1 MQSPFPE
8 IEILQAGY
16 HRLADGT
23 LNWIR
28 PVNLWCYNYTQL
40 FKKAMKNTKH
50 KRIPNSL
57 RKHRKARGL
66 LQKEVARILRIKN
79 ASMISRWENGLCV
92 PKPENMFRLGVLY
105 RVMVDALF
113 IDFRKSFE
121 KDILR
126 AEQEVLQ
133 NKPEDQNGP

>member
-1 MQSPFPE
+1 
-8 IEILQAGY
+8 
-16 HRLADGT
+16 
-23 LNWIR
+23 
-28 PVNLWCYNYTQL
+28 
-40 FKKAMKNTKH
+40 MKNTKH

-66 LQKEVARILRIKN
+66 LQKEVAQILRIKN
-79 ASMISRWENGLCV
+79 ASMISRWENGFCV
-92 PKPENMFRLGVLY
+92 PKSENMFRLGVLY

-133 NKPEDQNGP
+133 NKTQAQNDL

>member
-1 MQSPFPE
+1 MAGTIWQSSCISPA
-8 IEILQAGY
+8 AGSSNMVKY
-16 HRLADGT
+16 KERDIPYL
-23 LNWIR
+23 
-28 PVNLWCYNYTQL
+28 P
-40 FKKAMKNTKH
+40 
-50 KRIPNSL
+50 KRFYCRKGIPNSL

-133 NKPEDQNGP
+133 NKPEGQNGP

>member
-1 MQSPFPE
+1 
-8 IEILQAGY
+8 
-16 HRLADGT
+16 
-23 LNWIR
+23 
-28 PVNLWCYNYTQL
+28 
-40 FKKAMKNTKH
+40 MKNIKQR
-50 KRIPNSL
+50 RIPNLL

-66 LQKEVARILRIKN
+66 LQKDVARILRIRN

-121 KDILR
+121 KDVLR
-126 AEQEVLQ
+126 AEQKVLQ
-133 NKPEDQNGP
+133 DKSQSPNGP